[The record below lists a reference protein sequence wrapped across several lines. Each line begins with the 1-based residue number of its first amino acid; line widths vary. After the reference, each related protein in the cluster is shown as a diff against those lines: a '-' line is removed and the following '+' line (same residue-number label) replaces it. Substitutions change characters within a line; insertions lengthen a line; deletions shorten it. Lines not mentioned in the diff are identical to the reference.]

1 MTPITGEVLHR
12 YIPRPQFIDF
22 HSRKQRYALMVCH
35 RRAGKTVAVLNDMVI
50 RALRTKKP
58 NAFYAYVAPFMGQ
71 AKQAS
76 WTYLKEAV
84 ANIPGH
90 KVNLSELTITLPN
103 GARIRVFGADN
114 ADALRGLYFDGIVLD
129 EFGDMS
135 SRVYT
140 EVVRPALSDRKGW
153 AVFIGTPKGKNKFYD
168 LRNKAL
174 EDPERWFYKCL
185 KASESGI
192 IPADE
197 LLDMTQ
203 DMDEYEIRQEL
214 ECDFDSAIRGSYFGK
229 HMAAL
234 EEAGRFTQLEWD
246 PSEKVSC
253 SFDIGFSDF
262 TAIWFWQVI
271 DGEIRFIDYEQFN
284 ERDAAETIEVMQ
296 LKPYDYE
303 TWWLPHD
310 ARHRTFA
317 SRKSVMDTFIEY
329 EAPVRIT
336 PNLKVRDGIDAARKT
351 LRTYPV
357 YFDAQKCK
365 AGLECLRNYSRKWN
379 QDTNVFSD
387 VPDHNHWSHG
397 ADSFR
402 YASLVIN
409 IETVKNSIERAAQ
422 KRALR
427 ARFDSPNQV
436 IPSGQLTI
444 SGYTFNQAFAERE
457 RKFKAQQS
465 AGRPRI

>member
-1 MTPITGEVLHR
+1 MSQEAELVQHK
-12 YIPRPQFIDF
+12 YIPRSQFLDF
-22 HSRKQRYALMVCH
+22 HSRKQRFALMVCH

-50 RALRTKKP
+50 RALRTTKRH
-58 NAFYAYVAPFMGQ
+58 AFYAYVAPFMGQ

-129 EFGDMS
+129 EFGDMN

-140 EVVRPALSDRKGW
+140 EIVRPALSDRKGW

-168 LRNKAL
+168 LRNKAI
-174 EDPERWFYKCL
+174 EDSDRWFYKCL

-192 IPADE
+192 ISKDE
-197 LLDMTQ
+197 LEDMTR

-214 ECDFDSAIRGSYFGK
+214 ECDFESAIRGSYYGK

-234 EEAGRFTQLEWD
+234 EAAGRFTKVDWD

-253 SFDIGFSDF
+253 SFDIGYRDS

-271 DGEIRFIDYEQFN
+271 DGQVRIIDYEQFT

-317 SRKSVMDTFIEY
+317 SRKSVMDTFLQY
-329 EAPVRIT
+329 EAPVQIA
-336 PNLKVRDGIDAARKT
+336 PNLKVRDGIDSVRKT

-357 YFDAQKCK
+357 YFDAERCK
-365 AGLECLRNYSRKWN
+365 QGIECLRNYSRKWN
-379 QDTNVFSD
+379 ADSSVFSD
-387 VPDHNHWSHG
+387 EPSHDQWSHG

-402 YASLVIN
+402 YLSLVIN
-409 IETVKNSIERAAQ
+409 IETIKNSVEKAARKRTAKLRMTTASQAVQANQITIE
-422 KRALR
+422 
-427 ARFDSPNQV
+427 
-436 IPSGQLTI
+436 
-444 SGYTFNQAFAERE
+444 GYTFQQAFAERE
-457 RKFKAQQS
+457 RKLKALNG
-465 AGRPRI
+465 AGRQRI